1 MIWYKD
7 LYVGESIVHKTKKVK
22 WKIMHN
28 AGQIGIYVITLAS
41 NTQNLL
47 DIIPSYE
54 LMQKGYPKKDMVVVG
69 LAKGYDEAIEV
80 AASIVDEVYH
90 STGTF
95 AVRAYLA
102 ENFGWGGELNL
113 TYIFEKLF
121 CAPGG
126 GGYPKERVEPEQRNK
141 KILDEVKKV
150 THRDLVSILKE
161 LDRDLVVGAL
171 SGEHFSEYF
180 FANCKDE
187 TIAACVKEL
196 IG

>member
-54 LMQKGYPKKDMVVVG
+54 LMQKGYPKKDMVIVG

-102 ENFGWGGELNL
+102 EKQG
-113 TYIFEKLF
+113 
-121 CAPGG
+121 
-126 GGYPKERVEPEQRNK
+126 
-141 KILDEVKKV
+141 
-150 THRDLVSILKE
+150 
-161 LDRDLVVGAL
+161 
-171 SGEHFSEYF
+171 
-180 FANCKDE
+180 
-187 TIAACVKEL
+187 
-196 IG
+196 